1 MTLLGQIVDRY
12 GYDWREG
19 AWQQRHR
26 QRISRQCRGRYPD
39 LADLLV
45 AVHEVEGLW
54 RIRFL
59 TSHPNYMTGRIL
71 EAVRDLPKVCEH
83 IEVPIQAGD
92 DEVLDHMRALRG
104 RNTWR

>member
-1 MTLLGQIVDRY
+1 M
-12 GYDWREG
+12 
-19 AWQQRHR
+19 
-26 QRISRQCRGRYPD
+26 
-39 LADLLV
+39 

-92 DEVLDHMRALRG
+92 DEVLDHMRRGCAG